1 MDQPSAN
8 TNDLWEAIGSI
19 DEEDLAHVLTRLFTS
34 YEEMLQRDPESLEAG
49 SFFQKLAN
57 AIALTSECNL
67 NRR

>member
-1 MDQPSAN
+1 MDQPQLSP
-8 TNDLWEAIGSI
+8 NDLWEKIGSI
-19 DEEDLAHVLTRLFTS
+19 NEEELPHVLTRLFTS
-34 YEEMLQRDPESLEAG
+34 YEGMLQNDPKSSEAM